1 MPSYRLLA
9 GCTTVLE
16 VFDVEDDRQAI
27 DYARQL
33 SVDFPWEPRTFQTRW
48 GYFLLERRDGYLW
61 QMLFAWVP
69 QGQSAKCPERP
80 ERGS

>member
-9 GCTTVLE
+9 GSATVLE
-16 VFDVEDDRQAI
+16 VFDMEDDRQAI

-33 SVDFPWEPRTFQTRW
+33 SVAFPWEPRTFRVRW
-48 GYFLLERRDGYLW
+48 GYFQLERRDGYLW

-69 QGQSAKCPERP
+69 QGQS
-80 ERGS
+80 SNVS